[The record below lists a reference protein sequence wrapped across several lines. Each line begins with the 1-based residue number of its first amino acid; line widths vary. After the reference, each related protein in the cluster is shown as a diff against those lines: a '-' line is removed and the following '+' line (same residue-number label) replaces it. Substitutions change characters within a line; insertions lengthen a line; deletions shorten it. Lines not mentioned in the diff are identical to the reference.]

1 MGELST
7 VFVSRINITPYLKGK
22 EKELNGYLFFVI
34 LKHISLPPILFQ
46 TVTTKVLT
54 AKSVIR
60 TLLPC
65 HYGGSPQIT
74 VY

>member
-1 MGELST
+1 MFSE
-7 VFVSRINITPYLKGK
+7 
-22 EKELNGYLFFVI
+22 I

-54 AKSVIR
+54 TKSVIR

-74 VY
+74 LY